1 MFVSSTQIRVR
12 YGETDQ
18 MGFVYYG
25 NYPLYFE
32 VGRAEAMRQIGMT
45 YKQMEEMGVY
55 MPIAKMAIKYFR
67 PGRYD
72 DLLTIKTIIND
83 LPSARMN
90 FDYEVYNEQ
99 GTMLC
104 AGNTELA
111 FINSQ
116 TNRPCRAPD
125 WFLKKMEEVFNS

>member
-1 MFVSSTQIRVR
+1 MFVTTTQVRVR

-55 MPIAKMAIKYFR
+55 MPISKMEIRYFR
-67 PGRYD
+67 PGHYD
-72 DLLTIKTIIND
+72 DLLTIKTIVNQM
-83 LPSARMN
+83 PTSRMV
-90 FDYEVYNEQ
+90 FDYEMYNEQ
-99 GTMLC
+99 GTLLC
-104 AGNTELA
+104 TACTELA
-111 FINSQ
+111 FISSQ
-116 TNRPCRAPD
+116 TNRPVRAPS
-125 WFLKKMEEVFNS
+125 WFLKKMEEVFEK